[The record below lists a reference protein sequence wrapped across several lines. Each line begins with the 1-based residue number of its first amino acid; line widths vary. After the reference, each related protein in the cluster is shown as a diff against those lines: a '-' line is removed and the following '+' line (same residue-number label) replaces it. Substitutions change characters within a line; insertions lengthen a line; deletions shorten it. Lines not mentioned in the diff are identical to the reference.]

1 MRKKKKK
8 INTYII
14 KCKESKN
21 RKRAKRAYRLV
32 IAACLFA
39 LPAFGQVIY
48 GIFQSIAEDRH
59 QLTSLTTFSLVC
71 MFISGVLALY
81 SVVLVFKNDLN
92 R

>member
-8 INTYII
+8 VNTYII
-14 KCKESKN
+14 KCKESEN
-21 RKRAKRAYRLV
+21 RKRAKKAYRLV

-39 LPAFGQVIY
+39 LPALGQIIY
-48 GIFQSIAEDRH
+48 EIFQSITEDRH
-59 QLTSLTTFSLVC
+59 QVTSLTAFSLVC
-71 MFISGVLALY
+71 MLISGLLALY